1 MFLFTIILVSLI
13 GVGYCLESMYIKN
26 SKGDSNID
34 AMPTMHDVKTLQ
46 LKGESSIIV
55 TIHPSIMENNSY
67 LIELFDNGIIET
79 WVGKVTK
86 EAFYGEYAGE
96 REELFREIVEKKQ
109 RTLTKGEIELINQ
122 MVSRL
127 DLTEINKKNLR
138 KEVGEDA
145 EQEMIWIGKR
155 AYYFC
160 GIISAYDGVT
170 ELIEEITKCSPI
182 KIDFSNM
189 RW

>member
-1 MFLFTIILVSLI
+1 M
-13 GVGYCLESMYIKN
+13 KN
-26 SKGDSNID
+26 SKADSSID
-34 AMPTMHDVKTLQ
+34 AIPTMHDVKTLQ

-55 TIHPSIMENNSY
+55 TIYPSIMENNSY

-109 RTLTKGEIELINQ
+109 RTLTKEEVELINQ

-127 DLTEINKKNLR
+127 DLTEINKKNSR
-138 KEVGEDA
+138 KEVGDDA

-155 AYYFC
+155 AYYYC
-160 GIISAYDGVT
+160 GIIPAYDGVT
-170 ELIEEITKCSPI
+170 ELIKRITECSPI
-182 KIDFSNM
+182 KIDFSNINQI
-189 RW
+189 